1 MKTLISVVLAAA
13 AVLPV
18 YGETLNPPKPAAEFA
33 ISMPE
38 GGQKLLSSFR
48 GKPVCL
54 ALFYTTCP
62 HCQDMAKMLS
72 SQIVPEYGPKGV
84 QVLAAAF
91 DPEAKTQVGDF
102 AKQYV
107 KGFPIGYVD
116 RGQVYEFLQ
125 KSVMTVLYVP
135 IMVFIDSKGMIQS
148 EYIGDQ
154 GFLADPPKNVRAE
167 LDKMLAH
174 PAGKPV
180 SHSAKKVTVAK
191 K

>member
-1 MKTLISVVLAAA
+1 MKTLITVVLAAA
-13 AVLPV
+13 SLM
-18 YGETLNPPKPAAEFA
+18 PAFAESSTTARQAPEFA
-33 ISMPE
+33 IKMPE
-38 GGQKLLSSFR
+38 GGEKLLSSYR
-48 GKPVCL
+48 GKAVCL

-84 QVLAAAF
+84 QVIAAAF
-91 DPEAKTQVGDF
+91 DPEAKTQVADF

-116 RGQVYEFLQ
+116 RGEVNEFLQ

-135 IMVFIDSKGMIQS
+135 IMVFIDRKGVIQS

-154 GFLADPPKNVRAE
+154 NFLADPAKNVRAE
-167 LDKMLAH
+167 LDKLLAK

-180 SHSAKKVTVAK
+180 THLSKK
-191 K
+191 